1 MRNDPSVAASGG
13 SRRSPDAGAGVRG
26 PEVDSL
32 LEQFQEGFGGERGD
46 RLAPDVHHWAQHEGA
61 LPGVEELSVAES
73 VGAAVVSI
81 GVTFGRHEAAAEL
94 VYPPGEAVIDP
105 LVDEVGRVQ
114 LRVIA
119 RVGDHDAAGQ
129 DHRVALDWL
138 ACGHSFPQVDPEPD
152 SASGQA
158 EARRRDETRPGGPA
172 LFGRCVW
179 FNGPQVAER
188 IVDDLAQVC
197 LGLGDLLAARILGGL
212 GRRLVGGGAGLL
224 GSMGSKAARW
234 IPGPGRG
241 LPAPAAAGPARR
253 GRPVGG
259 LPGAWR

>member
-1 MRNDPSVAASGG
+1 MIQAWPPRAGRAAHQM
-13 SRRSPDAGAGVRG
+13 PVRG
-26 PEVDSL
+26 SEGRGRQPAGTVP
-32 LEQFQEGFGGERGD
+32 EGFGSERGD

-73 VGAAVVSI
+73 AGSI
-81 GVTFGRHEAAAEL
+81 GVPFGRHEAAADL

-105 LVDEVGRVQ
+105 LVDEVGPVQ

-158 EARRRDETRPGGPA
+158 EARRRDETRPGVRHNWVICTQTTERPTRPRPA
-172 LFGRCVW
+172 NIKRSAL
-179 FNGPQVAER
+179 
-188 IVDDLAQVC
+188 C
-197 LGLGDLLAARILGGL
+197 LP
-212 GRRLVGGGAGLL
+212 VTAGC
-224 GSMGSKAARW
+224 GCH
-234 IPGPGRG
+234 PP
-241 LPAPAAAGPARR
+241 
-253 GRPVGG
+253 
-259 LPGAWR
+259 